1 MPRFENCNK
10 FHNDI
15 CPMIE
20 DIKREFTFE
29 ELTQGY
35 TMVLGGR
42 GEEVLRNCEACQ
54 EFENDL
60 NIFLFTEP
68 TQD

>member
-1 MPRFENCNK
+1 MPIPRFENCNK
-10 FHNDI
+10 FHHDT

-29 ELTQGY
+29 EVTQDY

-42 GEEVLRNCEACQ
+42 GEDVLRRCEACE
-54 EFENDL
+54 EFKTAL
-60 NIFLFTEP
+60 T
-68 TQD
+68 T